1 MLAQSK
7 IHAQT
12 GSVKSKILALGLLS
26 LPPYLAAWYL
36 GDLREHTV
44 GFEIIF
50 FVLFGLYGG
59 VVVLA
64 LRQETFSNRA
74 LAGAFALA
82 AVMHGCLIFTP
93 PTLSDDMYRY
103 IWNGRVQAQGISSYR
118 YPPKAPEL
126 AHLRDEAVWPQINRK
141 ASVTVYPPAA
151 EMSYA
156 LLWRIWPDNVHW
168 FQMVIAASGLLAGG
182 LLIGL
187 LRALNYSPA
196 RVLIYLWSPL
206 LAFETAH
213 AAHVDGLILPLLV
226 GAWWARVKERDSL
239 VGVLLGLA
247 AAMKFYPALLLP
259 ALWRPH
265 HPQGR
270 WRLPLA
276 FGLTVLATYL
286 PYLLTGGNEVI
297 GFLPKYLKEQFNIG
311 PLVNLLLSLFHQA
324 GFEAKQSVSF
334 LLLAILALISL
345 MMVLQ
350 PAQDG
355 EAALRRCIWLI
366 GAYTLLSYNLFSWYL
381 LWLLPLLALF
391 VQPGRWFGLRA
402 DAWTGWWLFSG
413 LIALSYTFFIDWK
426 AVPLAQW
433 AQFGPLYL
441 FLVLALARRWKNMD
455 FYLRGQAEQISQPDN
470 LYRNRHEPTAHHQ

>member
-12 GSVKSKILALGLLS
+12 GSVKSKILTLGLLS

-103 IWNGRVQAQGISSYR
+103 IWNGRVQAQGISPYR
-118 YPPKAPEL
+118 YAPKAPEL

-168 FQMVIAASGLLAGG
+168 FQMVIAASGLLAGV
-182 LLIGL
+182 LLVGL
-187 LRALNYSPA
+187 LRALRYSPA

-206 LAFETAH
+206 LAFET
-213 AAHVDGLILPLLV
+213 
-226 GAWWARVKERDSL
+226 
-239 VGVLLGLA
+239 
-247 AAMKFYPALLLP
+247 
-259 ALWRPH
+259 
-265 HPQGR
+265 
-270 WRLPLA
+270 
-276 FGLTVLATYL
+276 
-286 PYLLTGGNEVI
+286 
-297 GFLPKYLKEQFNIG
+297 
-311 PLVNLLLSLFHQA
+311 
-324 GFEAKQSVSF
+324 
-334 LLLAILALISL
+334 
-345 MMVLQ
+345 
-350 PAQDG
+350 
-355 EAALRRCIWLI
+355 
-366 GAYTLLSYNLFSWYL
+366 
-381 LWLLPLLALF
+381 
-391 VQPGRWFGLRA
+391 
-402 DAWTGWWLFSG
+402 
-413 LIALSYTFFIDWK
+413 
-426 AVPLAQW
+426 
-433 AQFGPLYL
+433 
-441 FLVLALARRWKNMD
+441 
-455 FYLRGQAEQISQPDN
+455 
-470 LYRNRHEPTAHHQ
+470 